1 MSAAI
6 VRLSVCVSLDGR
18 VATSVD
24 APPNQE
30 KFGGWTSEDDKRV
43 FKANVAWADLLVMGS
58 KTLAQS
64 PILAKMGK
72 QIVVISR
79 GSPAMPSMKWR
90 RVVVRP
96 DRASLTGWLKAFD
109 GKKLL
114 LCGGVMTYGTFL
126 QFGLVDEL
134 SVTVEPVVLNVGPS
148 FTFQGLVNVEAEPQ
162 KFELLRLDRLNE
174 RQTVHMHYR
183 RV

>member
-1 MSAAI
+1 
-6 VRLSVCVSLDGR
+6 VSLDGR
-18 VATSVD
+18 VAASSD

-43 FKANVAWADLLVMGS
+43 FRVNVAWADLLVMGS

-64 PILAKMGK
+64 PMLAKMDK
-72 QIVVISR
+72 QVVIISR
-79 GSPAMPSMKWR
+79 SSPVTPPMKWR
-90 RVVVRP
+90 RIVVRP
-96 DRASLTGWLKAFD
+96 DRASLTGWLKAMD

-134 SVTVEPVVLNVGPS
+134 SVTVEPIVLNTGPS
-148 FTFQGLVNVEAEPQ
+148 FAFNGLVNVEAEPQ
-162 KFELLRLDRLNE
+162 KFELVRLDRLNK
-174 RQTVHMHYR
+174 RQTLHIHYKR
-183 RV
+183 AL